1 MSSKDLKTEQER
13 IIELYIKEYI
23 TETEYYVMYNR
34 IKKGVGKDGENVQV

>member
-1 MSSKDLKTEQER
+1 MSGKDLKIEQER

-34 IKKGVGKDGENVQV
+34 IKKGAEKDGENI